1 MKDNMKQKLFTI
13 VFGHDTKAG
22 KLFDVI
28 LLYLIAASVI
38 TVIIESVPTIGTFY
52 QQFFWSLEII
62 FTILFSIEYLIRI
75 YISPKP
81 YKYIFSF
88 WGLLDLVSILPT
100 YLSFLFLGYHY
111 LLVIRVFR
119 LLRVF
124 RILRLSK
131 FNKEAGIILNALKAS
146 YYKIS
151 LFLLAMF
158 FLTIILGTVMY
169 VLEGGETGF
178 TSIPQSIYWAIVT
191 ITTVGY
197 GDIVPATILGK
208 VVSSFIMLL
217 GYAIIAVPTG
227 IMVSAFNKQ
236 SYTNTSRCNSCDHIN
251 SIEAKYC
258 NNCGN
263 KIKA

>member
-1 MKDNMKQKLFTI
+1 MKDLLKQKLYLI

-22 KLFDVI
+22 KLFDVV

-38 TVIIESVPTIGTFY
+38 TVIIESVPTIGLY
-52 QQFFWSLEII
+52 YKQFFWGLEII
-62 FTILFSIEYLIRI
+62 FTIIFTIEYAIRI

-81 YKYIFSF
+81 LKYIFSF
-88 WGLLDLVSILPT
+88 WGMLDLISILPT
-100 YLSFLFLGYHY
+100 YLSLVITGYHY

-119 LLRVF
+119 LIRVF
-124 RILRLSK
+124 RILRLTK

-151 LFLLAMF
+151 IFLLAMF

-197 GDIVPATILGK
+197 GDIVPSTVLGK
-208 VVSSFIMLL
+208 IVSSFIMLL

-236 SYTNTSRCNSCDHIN
+236 SSANTCLCNNCNYTNP
-251 SIEAKYC
+251 IEAKYC
-258 NNCGN
+258 INCGV
-263 KIKA
+263 IIGE